1 MIKRTGFLTLLAMM
15 ALLWS
20 SIPVLAQT
28 SINPGD
34 SVTDTAS
41 ENVDYTIDLE
51 AEQTVSISLES
62 DDFDTL
68 IEVLDS
74 SGTMITSD
82 DDGGD
87 GLNSQLLF
95 SAPDTDTYTLVVTSF
110 SGSPDGEYTLSVEES
125 SVNAEFDGGT
135 LVADESVT
143 IESANAPVIRFE
155 FEGTQGMVV
164 NLFAESSDDTLITV
178 DSPLGEQIARDDDS
192 GDSVNPYIR
201 RLLLPSDGT
210 YQVNVEDFSD
220 EPILNPV
227 TVTLEETEVLD
238 ILDEEPV
245 TISLENSTLEA
256 ISLDASAGQSYRLT
270 LTNLQPNSISLDV
283 SQQDRNITSFF
294 GSGMTEVSVVFT
306 PSEGG
311 LTRIVLD
318 FSLNDEFTVS
328 LETVE

>member
-68 IEVLDS
+68 IEVRDS

-135 LVADESVT
+135 LVAGESVT
-143 IESANAPVIRFE
+143 IESANAPLIRFE
-155 FEGTQGMVV
+155 FEGTQG
-164 NLFAESSDDTLITV
+164 
-178 DSPLGEQIARDDDS
+178 
-192 GDSVNPYIR
+192 
-201 RLLLPSDGT
+201 DGC
-210 YQVNVEDFSD
+210 Q
-220 EPILNPV
+220 
-227 TVTLEETEVLD
+227 
-238 ILDEEPV
+238 
-245 TISLENSTLEA
+245 SLC
-256 ISLDASAGQSYRLT
+256 
-270 LTNLQPNSISLDV
+270 
-283 SQQDRNITSFF
+283 
-294 GSGMTEVSVVFT
+294 
-306 PSEGG
+306 
-311 LTRIVLD
+311 RIVR
-318 FSLNDEFTVS
+318 
-328 LETVE
+328 